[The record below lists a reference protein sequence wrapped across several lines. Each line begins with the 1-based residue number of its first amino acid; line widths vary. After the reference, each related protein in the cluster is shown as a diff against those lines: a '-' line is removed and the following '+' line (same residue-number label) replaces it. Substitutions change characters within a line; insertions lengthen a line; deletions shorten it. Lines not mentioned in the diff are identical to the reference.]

1 MKEMMFQRRLLL
13 GKTVD
18 MAQVKLRRK
27 APIMREVAKNALER
41 TTLLLLC
48 RSCVTSGVGQK
59 MPTDNA

>member
-18 MAQVKLRRK
+18 MAQVKLRRM
-27 APIMREVAKNALER
+27 APIMRVVATNALDR
-41 TTLLLLC
+41 TTLLLPC
-48 RSCVTSGVGQK
+48 RSCVTCEVGQK